1 MSIIVIAFSC
11 MVIATFWS
19 GEMAKPKG
27 SCVIRILFPAGV
39 TYRPLGK
46 IEYPFGS
53 ILAISLYPGT
63 DK

>member
-1 MSIIVIAFSC
+1 

-19 GEMAKPKG
+19 GEMLKPKG
-27 SCVIRILFPAGV
+27 SCVIRMLFPAGV

-46 IEYPFGS
+46 IECPLGS
-53 ILAISLYPGT
+53 ILAISLWPGT